1 MKKVLLLLVGLIVLG
16 CSKSE
21 DKIEPQKTN
30 ETNKEQFNKQEQKRK
45 ADEQEQKRKA
55 DEQEQK
61 RKADEQEQKR
71 KADEQ
76 EQKRKADEQNKKE
89 ALIYFAL
96 AKTSLNNRLN
106 RNKEFDFWTNTLK
119 ALEISKGNEDVY
131 KEVDDFLKNNRF
143 ATPRWLD
150 NQQSEI
156 NNLIDKLKDQ
166 DSVIN
171 KYSSIK
177 GAIDLFNQWKN

>member
-1 MKKVLLLLVGLIVLG
+1 MKKVLLLLVGLIALG

-55 DEQEQK
+55 DEQ
-61 RKADEQEQKR
+61 
-71 KADEQ
+71 
-76 EQKRKADEQNKKE
+76 NKKE

-106 RNKEFDFWTNTLK
+106 KNKEFDFWTNTLK
-119 ALEISKGNEDVY
+119 ALEVSKGNEDVY
-131 KEVDDFLKNNRF
+131 KEVDEFLKNNRF

-171 KYSSIK
+171 KYSSNGKIK
-177 GAIDLFNQWKN
+177 TYGKILEKYRKYTING